1 MRAVTFRLLGPVEV
15 RVDDRPVRLAGPRS
29 QAILAAM
36 LLEPDRLVPVSRLVD
51 ATWGESPPASA
62 NVQVRNRVAEMRRLL
77 RGVGVPEDTIETRG
91 SGYLLRLASGQL
103 DLDVFERRVA
113 EAEDHARRGELAEA
127 VEWFAAALT
136 LWRGPALDGLRTP
149 VLAAAAQRLEERRMA
164 VVGYCI
170 DLELDLGRYDLVI
183 GKLHELVDAY
193 PWREPLVGRL
203 IRALYLANR
212 QREALERFDQLRTR
226 LADELG
232 VDPSAEL
239 VELRDLILRN
249 DPSLRSG
256 AARPPGG
263 PTASGARP
271 RTPAGP
277 QPRTPAESES
287 RTAAGP
293 QSRTAAESE
302 SQPPQVDTAGDDPVD
317 AAAPPARMLPA
328 EVSDFVGREPEVT
341 AVLNWLPAE
350 PKVTVVMISGLPGV
364 GKTSLAVRIAHR
376 LGPRYPGAQLY
387 VDLAGHEHPLTPVE
401 VLGRF
406 LRALGVPGDDLPADL
421 DERAARFRAAVAGQ
435 PCLLVLDN
443 AGSAAQ
449 VRPLLPGIEAVV
461 LVTGRRALVDLD
473 GAHQLR
479 LRPMPEPE
487 AVRLLAGIVGADR
500 VSAEPDSAARIVRHC
515 GLLPLAVRIFAARLA
530 VRSLDTLGQ
539 AAEQLAEATHRLDHL
554 TRADRS
560 VRAAFQSAYVG
571 LDVAAR
577 RVLRRLAVLDLDDA
591 PGWLVPVLLPE
602 EPATAADE
610 VVGGLVEASLLE
622 VTGPDGAGQL
632 RYHVHDLV
640 RAFARERADAEEP
653 ADGREGLLRRVLASW
668 LSLTEEARVRL
679 SQEEQPPL
687 APDLPRLP
695 APTDAHRRDPHAWF
709 TAEATALLTMIER
722 AAAEHALADY
732 AWALTWNCDYFLQ
745 LDVRL
750 DDLSRVTRIGLAAA
764 RRRGDPE
771 GIARMRLC
779 VAFAVLMRGDLEP
792 ALDHIRGAG
801 DGVAEPWLRAEISGV
816 EHQIQE
822 ALGNFA
828 ESRTALIRAIDL
840 YTEAGDAASTGTKL
854 ARLGMLQLQQGD
866 PAAGDTLIRSVA
878 LLRAVAATRPLA
890 LGLRGLAA
898 WHGSRGDI
906 EPARTAY
913 LESLDLVRSHRD
925 HVGEVVVLSEL
936 AAMLTDHL
944 RLVEAAGFLDTALDR
959 ARRLDVPLYAA
970 YARSVHGRWRLAAGE
985 PGPARSEI
993 EAVVDTLEVHPSWH
1007 VTALMDLARACDRL
1021 GDAEAAARAWSRA
1034 LRVAVRIGA
1043 EVWAHEIAEQLSAP
1057 PGLRP
1062 EQPPPDDPAR
1072 SPVRDDLRPTGRVVP
1087 SGAPRQE
1094 DRMRSSGRRSGRA
1107 AR

>member
-51 ATWGESPPASA
+51 ATWGESPPSSA

-91 SGYLLRLASGQL
+91 SGYLLRLAAGQL

-113 EAEDHARRGELAEA
+113 AAEDHARRGESAEA
-127 VEWFAAALT
+127 VEGFVAALT
-136 LWRGPALDGLRTP
+136 LWRGPALDGLRAP

-164 VVGYCI
+164 VVGHCI

-249 DPSLRSG
+249 DPSLRAGVARPQGGTTSSG
-256 AARPPGG
+256 A
-263 PTASGARP
+263 
-271 RTPAGP
+271 
-277 QPRTPAESES
+277 QPRTGAAPEPRAAADPRP

-293 QSRTAAESE
+293 ESR
-302 SQPPQVDTAGDDPVD
+302 PPQVGGAGDDRSGDDPVD

-328 EVSDFVGREPEVT
+328 EVADFVGRETEVA

-376 LGPRYPGAQLY
+376 LGSRCPGAQLY
-387 VDLAGHEHPLTPVE
+387 VDLAGHEHPLAPVE

-421 DERAARFRAAVAGQ
+421 DERAARFRAAVAGK
-435 PCLLVLDN
+435 PSLLVLDN

-473 GAHQLR
+473 GAYQLR

-500 VSAEPDSAARIVRHC
+500 VSAEPDSATRIVRHC

-530 VRSLDTLGQ
+530 VRSRDTLGQ

-610 VVGGLVEASLLE
+610 VVGSLVEASLLE

-640 RAFARERADAEEP
+640 RAFARERADEEEP
-653 ADGREGLLRRVLASW
+653 ADGREGLLRRVLGTW
-668 LSLTEEARVRL
+668 LTLTEEARVRL

-687 APDLPRLP
+687 APGLSRLP

-722 AAAEHALADY
+722 AAAEPALADY

-750 DDLSRVTRIGLAAA
+750 DDLGRVTRIGLAAA

-771 GIARMRLC
+771 GVARMRLC
-779 VAFAVLMRGDLEP
+779 VAFAALLRDDLEP
-792 ALDHIRGAG
+792 ARDQIRGAG
-801 DGVAEPWLRAEISGV
+801 DGVAEPWLRAEIYGV

-828 ESRTALIRAIDL
+828 ESRAALTRAIDL
-840 YTEAGDAASTGTKL
+840 YTEAGDPASTGTKL
-854 ARLGMLQLQQGD
+854 TRLGMLQLQQGD
-866 PAAGDTLIRSVA
+866 PAAGDTLARSVG

-936 AAMLTDHL
+936 AAMLTDHR
-944 RLVEAAGFLDTALDR
+944 RLVEAAGHLDTALDR
-959 ARRLDVPLYAA
+959 ARQLDVPLYAA

-985 PGPARSEI
+985 PGPARAEI
-993 EAVVDTLEVHPSWH
+993 EAVVETLEVHPSWH
-1007 VTALMDLARACDRL
+1007 VTALMDLARARDRL

-1043 EVWAHEIAEQLSAP
+1043 EVWANEIAERLPTP
-1057 PGLRP
+1057 PGLTP
-1062 EQPPPDDPAR
+1062 GQPPPDDPAR
-1072 SPVRDDLRPTGRVVP
+1072 SPDRDDLRPTGRVVP
-1087 SGAPRQE
+1087 SSSPRRE
-1094 DRMRSSGRRSGRA
+1094 DRVRSSGRRSGRA